1 MPRLVRRRPLHK
13 RILALLNPVDY
24 LLLLSEDI
32 EAREWDSKQV
42 GSQLGL
48 LLNFVFLVGRANLKR
63 STIYRSDDIF
73 GDSEETTW
81 FAFILY
87 PLLCILAAFSV
98 TNAIYTFA
106 RKRQYRLF
114 EANIEVQPS
123 TPSARRVKVQSPP
136 FSSSPLRYIAD
147 LMTPESAESRAH
159 PDRDQDVWQI
169 AVWDPP
175 PVALQLVCFFSP
187 LHVLVY
193 LLFLPVAPLDAR
205 PSVTVFNALVIEVL
219 LSAQLLL
226 LCSQFSQQA
235 KDTAIIQK
243 EVMHEYDTKFVHPLI
258 YPTVRDVGTQKSQHQ
273 PVMAREFVELGT
285 PTTLIRR
292 TLVSRGTS
300 HVGESR
306 DMMPTA
312 KGSSSTMNPHMST
325 PTGASLRSSALR
337 NSLPAP
343 HTPRAAQATD
353 GAVPPTQ
360 SHDFGGY
367 MGVYTHNKSPLKKAT
382 SLSSFI
388 DAEVASPRNSRE
400 MAAWEQRRREL
411 PSSPT
416 KKPDP
421 RQVLGAGVNSSPH
434 PFANMGK
441 HRPQY
446 ERYPS
451 RR

>member
-1 MPRLVRRRPLHK
+1 MPRLVRRRPLHQ
-13 RILALLNPVDY
+13 RILAALNPVDY
-24 LLLLSEDI
+24 LLQLSEDI
-32 EAREWDSKQV
+32 EAREWNSKQV

-48 LLNFVFLVGRANLKR
+48 VLNVVFLLCRANAKR
-63 STIYRSDDIF
+63 SAVYRSDDIF

-87 PLLCILAAFSV
+87 PLLCILAAFSA

-106 RKRQYRLF
+106 RKKQYRLF

-123 TPSARRVKVQSPP
+123 TPSARRVKVQSSP

-159 PDRDQDVWQI
+159 PDRDQDVWQL

-193 LLFLPVAPLDAR
+193 LLLLPVGPLDAR
-205 PSVTVFNALVIEVL
+205 PSVTVFNALVIEIL

-226 LCSQFSQQA
+226 LCSHFAQQA
-235 KDTAIIQK
+235 KDSAIIQK

-273 PVMAREFVELGT
+273 PAMAREFVELGT

-300 HVGESR
+300 HAAESQ
-306 DMMPTA
+306 DMTPAA
-312 KGSSSTMNPHMST
+312 KGSTMMNPRMST
-325 PTGASLRSSALR
+325 PTGAGLRSSALR
-337 NSLPAP
+337 NSLPAA
-343 HTPRAAQATD
+343 HTARAAQAT
-353 GAVPPTQ
+353 GRAEAPTQ

-382 SLSSFI
+382 SLSSFM

-411 PSSPT
+411 QSSPT
-416 KKPDP
+416 KMTDP
-421 RQVLGAGVNSSPH
+421 RHALGASANSSPH